1 MWQSRFVLSC
11 FARIVR
17 STVMVDRG
25 YRLFDRLRSRSVLA
39 CAPDAF
45 YDVYNDL
52 TYSRQAI
59 YRADAPN
66 FRSKLFA
73 FEERAISEFFPP
85 PPGTVLI
92 GAAGGGREAFALA
105 HRGYRVVAF
114 EPARSVANSM
124 VRARGEYPI
133 ETLLG
138 RYEDLPVVTSLTQPP
153 VAVDLRSRA
162 PFAAA
167 IMGWASFSHIRSDEC
182 CIDALTRIGHLTEG
196 PILVSAHP
204 GNNSITFGVAM
215 GYYRGLSSAAIGA
228 LAERAGLTVVH
239 LDEGD
244 NWPYAVLRAA
254 LR

>member
-1 MWQSRFVLSC
+1 
-11 FARIVR
+11 
-17 STVMVDRG
+17 MVDKG
-25 YRLFDRLRSRSVLA
+25 YRLFDRLRSRCVLA

-59 YRADAPN
+59 YRADTPN
-66 FRSKLFA
+66 FRSKLFE
-73 FEERAISEFFPP
+73 FEERAIAEFFPP
-85 PPGTVLI
+85 PPGPVLI

-105 HRGYRVVAF
+105 RRGYRVVAF

-124 VRARGEYPI
+124 VRAHGEYPI

-138 RYEDLPVVTSLTQPP
+138 RYEDLPVVKSLTQPS
-153 VAVDLRSRA
+153 VAIDLRSRG

-167 IMGWASFSHIRSDEC
+167 IMGWVSFSHIRSDER
-182 CIDALTRIGHLTEG
+182 CIDALRQISHLTSG

-204 GNNSITFGVAM
+204 GNNSIGFAVAM
-215 GYYRGLSSAAIGA
+215 GFYRGLSSAAIGA
-228 LAERAGLTVVH
+228 LAERAGLAIVH

-244 NWPYAVLRAA
+244 NWPYAVLRAKSVA
-254 LR
+254 VSEIRVAM